1 MPPIK
6 VKITSDAESAEEL
19 SEKES
24 VEVKHPQISLNAR
37 KTVDGK
43 IMIMDHRDI
52 DIIIDTASKKI
63 ITFPKNDM
71 SDEVYQAQNNYF
83 QYLSQKGVIDRASV
97 QAGDVFSSIQAKY
110 PDAIDEGVS
119 SAQIVLLSTY
129 NFIEDE
135 KPRFETEEFYE
146 NEIDDW
152 YSHPTPE
159 DSTELGEVPEAPRKG
174 SINPNSPYLRGARSY
189 TSE

>member
-6 VKITSDAESAEEL
+6 IKITSDAESAEEL

-24 VEVKHPQISLNAR
+24 IEAKHPQISLNAR

-52 DIIIDTASKKI
+52 DIVIDTALKKV

-83 QYLSQKGVIDRASV
+83 QYLSQKGIIDRASV
-97 QAGDVFSSIQAKY
+97 QAGDVFASIQAKY

-135 KPRFETEEFYE
+135 RPRFETEEFYE

-152 YSHPTPE
+152 YAHPTSE
-159 DSTELGEVPEAPRKG
+159 DSTELGEVPEASRKG
-174 SINPNSPYLRGARSY
+174 SINPASPYLRGSQTYA
-189 TSE
+189 SE